1 MNNEK
6 KKDMFDFMSKLPKDE
21 TSRTNKEESII
32 REETYEIPDGA
43 IDMSGEFK
51 KIVEDVHSKGN
62 HLVEWTNDG
71 VKLK

>member
-6 KKDMFDFMSKLPKDE
+6 KKDMLDFMSKLPKDE

-43 IDMSGEFK
+43 IDMSSKFK
-51 KIVEDVHSKGN
+51 KIIDDVHSKGN
-62 HLVEWTNDG
+62 RLVEWTDDG